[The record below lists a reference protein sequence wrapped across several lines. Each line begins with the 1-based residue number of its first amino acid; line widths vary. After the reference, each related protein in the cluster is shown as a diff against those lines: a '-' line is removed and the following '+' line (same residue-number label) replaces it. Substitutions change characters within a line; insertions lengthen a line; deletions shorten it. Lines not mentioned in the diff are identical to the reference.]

1 MQVLAVAANWPG
13 TVPETLGLITGIRS
27 ALPEH
32 YWGNA
37 VTNASP
43 VMPAAELRSASLG
56 SVAQAVRGGLASLTE
71 QSVCDEIG
79 FLTAQREAGRSRQV
93 LSRMWLD
100 AFAGTVAFNNVA
112 QLPVYEIEFGSGKP
126 FGTSTPPRPSPGRC
140 ISPRARPRTAAA
152 SWTSASPVAKLM
164 PSANR
169 TGRNASTP
177 THPPAPSDRPT
188 SVRRG
193 RPLPAAHGQP
203 RGLDARASPEAR
215 GPAQGVRRPIPP
227 RLKANSPVAS
237 VGR

>member
-1 MQVLAVAANWPG
+1 MIAHLWQVLAELRNRPG

-27 ALPEH
+27 ALGSALPER

-126 FGTSTPPRPSPGRC
+126 FWYEYPATPVPWTVHITQSPAQDGGRVVDISLPRGQ
-140 ISPRARPRTAAA
+140 ADA
-152 SWTSASPVAKLM
+152 L
-164 PSANR
+164 
-169 TGRNASTP
+169 
-177 THPPAPSDRPT
+177 
-188 SVRRG
+188 
-193 RPLPAAHGQP
+193 GQP
-203 RGLDARASPEAR
+203 HWQERLHAHA
-215 GPAQGVRRPIPP
+215 PACP
-227 RLKANSPVAS
+227 L
-237 VGR
+237 